1 MGFPAIAAAIG
12 MLWLLSRIAYTAG
25 YCESTDSIAAQQQ
38 DSIRITCISPTLA
51 TGWHSSLRSTRADKL
66 PAYVLLIAD
75 KAPGSRV
82 VGAIV
87 GFLSMFALFFL
98 DVAFVVYL
106 LIEKEAIEF

>member
-25 YCESTDSIAAQQQ
+25 YCESTDFIAAQQ
-38 DSIRITCISPTLA
+38 DSMLINFPTLA
-51 TGWHSSLRSTRADKL
+51 TGMQACARR
-66 PAYVLLIAD
+66 VLIDLTAQSCTPIAD
-75 KAPGSRV
+75 KAPASRV

-98 DVAFVVYL
+98 NVAFVVYL
-106 LIEKEAIEF
+106 LIEKDAIEF